1 MLSPLPS
8 SQIPGRIGRYA
19 IEHRIGAGGMALTY
33 KCRLEGIGGFTKR
46 VVVKI
51 LHPDH
56 VGEEGYE
63 QMFLDE
69 ARLSARLHHNNVAQ
83 VFEVGDD
90 HGIPYMVMEY
100 VDGPNLARVTKLLG
114 GRADRPFGHIAHI
127 FAGVCRGLSH
137 AHGLC
142 DDEGRHLGI
151 VHRDVSL
158 GNIVISRSGVS
169 KVIDFGIAQWADK
182 RNVTQVGLLKGKL
195 HYMAPEQLE
204 GEADHR
210 SDIYQ
215 VGVCLY
221 WMTTGRPPFHHDDPA
236 KLWQARLKGNIT
248 PPSKLV
254 RGYPKELEEVVLTAL
269 AQDPAHRW
277 QSADEMADM
286 LEAFGLSH
294 PRWASGKA
302 EVARWIDDTVPLT
315 EDEEL
320 SLRQRSNPQTTGKTP
335 SLGELMQGGSDETA
349 SGHAGS
355 ERAAP
360 LREGSSEPTMRP
372 EVAGPRFSPLQI
384 AAVSSALTALIG
396 VVVLAVVL
404 LLGSSRSRGDEAA
417 ALYLE
422 EAARL
427 EAAGD
432 LGGART
438 MLARAASAEPDDPE
452 LVVAVSRMG
461 SRLGAAEGP

>member
-1 MLSPLPS
+1 MLSPLPGA
-8 SQIPGRIGRYA
+8 QLPGRIGRYV
-19 IEHRIGAGGMALTY
+19 IDHRIGAGGMALTY

-90 HGIPYMVMEY
+90 HGIPYMVMEF

-114 GRADRPFGHIAHI
+114 GSIDRPYGHIASI
-127 FAGVCRGLSH
+127 FAGVCRGLAH
-137 AHGLC
+137 AHDLK
-142 DDEGRHLGI
+142 DEEGRHLGI

-158 GNIVISRSGVS
+158 GNIVLGRDGVP

-221 WMTTGRPPFHHDDPA
+221 WMTTGRPPFHDDDPT
-236 KLWQARLKGNIT
+236 KLWKARLKGIVT
-248 PPSKLV
+248 PPSRFIK
-254 RGYPKELEEVVLTAL
+254 GYPPELEEVILTAL
-269 AQDPAHRW
+269 ANKPEARW
-277 QSADEMADM
+277 QSGEEMADM
-286 LEAFGLSH
+286 LEAFCLSH
-294 PRWASGKA
+294 PRWSSSKDGI
-302 EVARWIDDTVPLT
+302 ARWVHDTVPLT

-320 SLRQRSNPQTTGKTP
+320 SLRQRSNPANTGRVP
-335 SLGELMQGGSDETA
+335 SLGELVSGSSDAEAERPVDEGG
-349 SGHAGS
+349 
-355 ERAAP
+355 
-360 LREGSSEPTMRP
+360 SEPTIRP
-372 EVAGPRFSPLQI
+372 EEVPVAAAAPARSGARVAVLSSLATLAV
-384 AAVSSALTALIG
+384 AAVVALG
-396 VVVLAVVL
+396 VMFSGAD
-404 LLGSSRSRGDEAA
+404 RSQGNEAA

-422 EAARL
+422 EATRL
-427 EAAGD
+427 VESGD
-432 LGGART
+432 MEGARG
-438 MLARAASAEPDDPE
+438 MLARAEHAEPDDPQ
-452 LVVAVSRMG
+452 LVIAVSRLR
-461 SRLGAAEGP
+461 SRLADSPGH

>member
-8 SQIPGRIGRYA
+8 TQLPGRIGRYA

-137 AHGLC
+137 AHGLS

-158 GNIVISRSGVS
+158 GNIVIGRNGVS

-236 KLWQARLKGNIT
+236 KLWQARLKGHIT

-254 RGYPKELEEVVLTAL
+254 RGYPKELEEVILTAL
-269 AQDPAHRW
+269 AQDPAQRW
-277 QSADEMADM
+277 QTADEMADM

-294 PRWASGKA
+294 PRWASGKS
-302 EVARWIDDTVPLT
+302 EVARWIHDTVPLT

-335 SLGELMQGGSDETA
+335 SLGELMQGSAEP
-349 SGHAGS
+349 
-355 ERAAP
+355 EPAAP
-360 LREGSSEPTMRP
+360 VREGSSEPTMRP
-372 EVAGPRFSPLQI
+372 EAPAPRFSALQI
-384 AAVSSALTALIG
+384 AAASSALTAVLG
-396 VVVLAVVL
+396 AVVLAVVL
-404 LLGSSRSRGDEAA
+404 LVGFSRSRGDEAA

-432 LGGART
+432 VAGART
-438 MLARAASAEPDDPE
+438 MLDRAASADPDDPE

-461 SRLGAAEGP
+461 SRLGTAGGR